1 MGSLGGELQFKQI
14 DLPTVQVVVVSSR
27 NKIECQKIVNSDLL
41 GKLNETYKEPKKLQI
56 PTESPQT
63 KRFKILKNV
72 HSN

>member
-14 DLPTVQVVVVSSR
+14 DLPTVQVMVVSSR

-41 GKLNETYKEPKKLQI
+41 GKLNETYKEPKKQQI
-56 PTESPQT
+56 PTESRQT